1 MNANGNGVV
10 LNLFNNLEAG
20 QSTIHKVTQ
29 WLNNVITQ
37 LSGSSVSSTLDNIG
51 KPLAAVAQSKEAIK
65 SLIEAKANET
75 NTAKA
80 ETIEK
85 YSQGFVDNIVE
96 PLQVAKDVINK
107 IVTITKQWQSK
118 ISNASRS
125 ANTINTNI
133 RNSAQPTKAETMGLI
148 RKVLNHCKNKIES
161 DIPLNNVEAM
171 DLLRTSDLLKSNI
184 PEDTLDALKEAIE
197 GFNEQVLGTELGI
210 TEAPF
215 PTSKAML
222 ISKLLYNGEFIA
234 KAEKTIKDE
243 YIRLLK
249 SKAHP
254 SKQSHD
260 FKLSILQQRKL
271 NKVLKSL
278 EDNILKLNKVIKSL
292 RKENKE
298 LIELYNKASDIQN
311 KGAKNNQILNPYN
324 AGCFDSD
331 SIEGTYN

>member
-184 PEDTLDALKEAIE
+184 PEDTLDALKQAIK
-197 GFNEQVLGTELGI
+197 GFNEQVSVAGLGI
-210 TEAPF
+210 TEE
-215 PTSKAML
+215 TLSTHKAML
-222 ISKLLYNGEFIA
+222 IGKLLDKSYSTKKIQ
-234 KAEKTIKDE
+234 KAVNDE
-243 YIRLLK
+243 YVRLLK
-249 SKAHP
+249 SKVKP
-254 SKQSHD
+254 SKQFKD
-260 FKLSILQQRKL
+260 FKLNWMQRGKL
-271 NKVLKSL
+271 NNAL
-278 EDNILKLNKVIKSL
+278 EHLDSDIQKLNKVIQDL
-292 RKENKE
+292 REENKE
-298 LIELYNKASDIQN
+298 IRELYNEAADIQR
-311 KGAKNNQILNPYN
+311 KGAKNNPTLDIGN
-324 AGCFDSD
+324 AGHTGSD